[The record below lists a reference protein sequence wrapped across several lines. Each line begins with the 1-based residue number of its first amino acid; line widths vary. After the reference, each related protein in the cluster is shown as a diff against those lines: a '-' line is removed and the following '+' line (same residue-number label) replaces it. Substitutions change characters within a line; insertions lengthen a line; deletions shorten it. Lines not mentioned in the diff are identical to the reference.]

1 MGDSSI
7 SGERSLGGFQK
18 LKALVSGV
26 LPNAPRHLERQRIT
40 ELIEESLSKTLSFD
54 SHEATLLRNML
65 GLRDITASDVMVPRA
80 DIFYLDH
87 KEDLDTLWG
96 RISEANHSRVP
107 VVDGSLDKV
116 MGILHIKDFV
126 RYLQKMNKAKAN
138 ANADIGTGTNANT
151 NANAN
156 ANTKSKTKTNLL
168 SLLRQ
173 PIFISPTMRLLDLLD
188 EMRIRRLHL
197 ALVVDEFGGTDGLI
211 TIEDLVE
218 EIIGEINDE
227 HDDTTPPVFDMGEDG
242 VAVADARLPIDAF
255 EKATGVV
262 IRDKRDEIDTL
273 GGLVVSLAGRVP
285 GRGEII
291 RHTSGLEFEVL
302 DSDPRHVSMVRV
314 CGIKIRKKAKA

>member
-7 SGERSLGGFQK
+7 SRGRNLGGFQR

-26 LPNAPRHLERQRIT
+26 LPSAPRHLGRQRIT

-116 MGILHIKDFV
+116 KGILHIKDFV
-126 RYLQKMNKAKAN
+126 RYLQKMNTTN
-138 ANADIGTGTNANT
+138 PTSPTGTTSKGKAGLASMT
-151 NANAN
+151 GASQ
-156 ANTKSKTKTNLL
+156 TKADLT

-227 HDDTTPPVFDMGEDG
+227 HDDDTPPVFDMGEDG
-242 VAVADARLPIDAF
+242 VAMADARLPIDAF

-291 RHTSGLEFEVL
+291 RHKSGLEFEIL

-314 CGIKIRKKAKA
+314 CGIKIRKKAK